1 MCTKTIFIEYF
12 YSTILFFMQTI
23 SSIDTFDFSF
33 LTGSGEYCGF
43 PSKWKNTLKTTTV
56 TETILLIDSKVEVGI
71 KCKMNKVF
79 LSPAFFLINV
89 NLFNIKY
96 CQ

>member
-33 LTGSGEYCGF
+33 MTVSGEYCGF
-43 PSKWKNTLKTTTV
+43 HQNRKKNSKNNNNDRNL
-56 TETILLIDSKVEVGI
+56 LLIDSKQRLVESAKG
-71 KCKMNKVF
+71 
-79 LSPAFFLINV
+79 L
-89 NLFNIKY
+89 KY
-96 CQ
+96 SCLQHSS

>member
-43 PSKWKNTLKTTTV
+43 PSKIERIKRSKNNNNDR
-56 TETILLIDSKVEVGI
+56 DSKQRLVESA
-71 KCKMNKVF
+71 K
-79 LSPAFFLINV
+79 L
-89 NLFNIKY
+89 IKY
-96 CQ
+96 TSLQHSS